1 MKTKIFV
8 LIGCILF
15 ITTLA
20 QAQKMQRGTIAERV
34 SATMKKITAP
44 LKLDASQINRTDSIF
59 DEFYQAQNKIY
70 KDAKAS
76 NTHPNSDSFQKILDK
91 RDAQLKLIL
100 TPNQYTQFKN
110 KVEDSLRPYWQS
122 HEDN

>member
-8 LIGCILF
+8 LIGCFLF

-20 QAQKMQRGTIAERV
+20 HAQKMQRATIAERV
-34 SATMKKITAP
+34 SATMKKITTP
-44 LKLDASQINRTDSIF
+44 LKLDASQINRTDSVF